1 VFTSGKKL
9 VPQTNAK
16 VLLFLVFF
24 ILIGCQSQPNL
35 KKEKYREA
43 QALMGTTIS
52 VDVCKDKNNEQKIE
66 AAYKEVWQKL
76 EDIAWR
82 MNVFDERS
90 DVVNLN
96 RSAGEMIQIPSD
108 TYEIL
113 ERSVYFHHLTQGAF
127 DITVYPL
134 IQLWKESARQNK
146 WPDAEELRQVKE
158 SVGSNYIEFFP
169 SHKVRLNHP
178 ALKIDLGGIA
188 AGFAIDEAAQIFR
201 RQGIVNFYI
210 DIGGDIYAGGHNCQN
225 KPWRIGIANPQ
236 DRSKLMEIVELTD
249 AAIATSG
256 YYEKYTTI
264 QNERLSHIMNP
275 MTGFPQ
281 KEIISATIITP
292 TAIEADALSTALCVL
307 GAEEGITLVNSLG
320 NGYASLIM
328 VQGVNKN
335 MKRYA
340 SEEYQKYLTQP

>member
-1 VFTSGKKL
+1 MFIGGRKL
-9 VPQTNAK
+9 A
-16 VLLFLVFF
+16 LYLFLVFF
-24 ILIGCQSQPNL
+24 LSSGCQPQSNL

-43 QALMGTTIS
+43 QAMMGTTASI
-52 VDVCKDKNNEQKIE
+52 DVCVDKDNEQKIE
-66 AAYKEVWQKL
+66 AVYKEVWQKL

-90 DVVNLN
+90 DVVKLN
-96 RSAGEMIQIPSD
+96 RSAGEIIEIPSD

-113 ERSVYFHHLTQGAF
+113 KKSVYFNHLTKGAF

-134 IQLWKESARQNK
+134 IQLWKESARKNQ

-169 SHKVRLNHP
+169 NNKIQLNHP

-188 AGFAIDEAAQIFR
+188 AGFAIDEAVQIFR
-201 RQGIVNFYI
+201 RYGIVNFYI

-225 KPWRIGIANPQ
+225 RPWRIGIANPQ

-256 YYEKYTTI
+256 HYEKYYTI

-275 MTGFPQ
+275 ITGFPQ
-281 KEIISATIITP
+281 KEITSATIITT

-307 GAEEGITLVNSLG
+307 GPEEGIHLTNSLRK
-320 NGYASLIM
+320 GYASLIM
-328 VQGVNKN
+328 VEGADKN
-335 MKRYA
+335 IKRYV
-340 SEEYQKYLTQP
+340 SEEYQKYRIRP